1 MPNLKNHGRL
11 HKKIA
16 QFWVDQRTYVRIL
29 LQAREEFWNIFSNLM
44 FQLLYAPFWP
54 A

>member
-1 MPNLKNHGRL
+1 MVDSI
-11 HKKIA
+11 KKIA

-29 LQAREEFWNIFSNLM
+29 LQAREEFWNIFFNLM
-44 FQLLYAPFWP
+44 FQLLSASFWP